1 MRIVGASTS
10 PPFTQATIA
19 GWVFGVWNMNFLFH
33 VIYGMSSETHWL
45 SICFQDGYW
54 LHHQPDWFHRRVRR
68 FLMFFGR
75 LNKWHILA
83 ARPTNDVASQWGAQ
97 AERRIVFLYRPW
109 ISWDGK
115 TGGPRGWPFLVTKL
129 SSLKNEDWWLPVAR
143 VALSG
148 IKSLYLFIVSRFSS
162 CFFSIRLFDSIKLV
176 PN

>member
-1 MRIVGASTS
+1 
-10 PPFTQATIA
+10 
-19 GWVFGVWNMNFLFH
+19 VFGVWNMNFLFH

-129 SSLKNEDWWLPVAR
+129 SSLKNDDWWLPVAR

-148 IKSLYLFIVSRFSS
+148 IKSLYICSLYPDLVVVFSV
-162 CFFSIRLFDSIKLV
+162 FDYSTA
-176 PN
+176 